1 MKFLK
6 VQDVKERLPELL
18 TLMANDP
25 KEEILLM
32 DNQEPVFRISRIAD
46 ELTAEEEKNLR
57 TRGFGIARDKFK
69 LPPDFDEAFTAMD
82 KEIWKLFM
90 NEEEVRK

>member
-25 KEEILLM
+25 KEEIILM
-32 DNQEPVFRISRIAD
+32 DNQVPVFRISNIGSD
-46 ELTAEEEKNLR
+46 LTAKEEKNLR
-57 TRGFGIARDKFK
+57 TRGFGCAKDKFN
-69 LPPDFDEAFTAMD
+69 LPPDFDEQFVALDA
-82 KEIWKLFM
+82 EILKSFS
-90 NEEEVRK
+90 EGVTQ